1 MRWFRRPNQDSD
13 APRLISL
20 SPLALEQQQQQTTT
34 ESSGWTFNRFA
45 APAAP
50 LTDPAD
56 ATHVPSAHL
65 PCTLKRK
72 PAVRRR
78 SGGKGQHTLSIVFM
92 DATKSAV
99 VSTFFGGIIPRLWGS
114 RWEVEREKH
123 QQVSG
128 RVGVLLTS
136 IDCCWRVLQ
145 LCFWLR
151 EDRIERSAA
160 SSRKL
165 TAGAEAVVRFREF
178 AAERSIRSGW
188 TQKPFCRAFQ
198 ELSIDMY
205 LS

>member
-1 MRWFRRPNQDSD
+1 MPYESEPLFVVYWPATGDSSAHPPGVCPASAAARMRWFRRPNQDSD

-78 SGGKGQHTLSIVFM
+78 SGGKGQHTLCSWPLQNQLLFQH
-92 DATKSAV
+92 
-99 VSTFFGGIIPRLWGS
+99 FL
-114 RWEVEREKH
+114 VE
-123 QQVSG
+123 
-128 RVGVLLTS
+128 
-136 IDCCWRVLQ
+136 
-145 LCFWLR
+145 
-151 EDRIERSAA
+151 
-160 SSRKL
+160 
-165 TAGAEAVVRFREF
+165 
-178 AAERSIRSGW
+178 
-188 TQKPFCRAFQ
+188 
-198 ELSIDMY
+198 
-205 LS
+205 